1 MSTIIHSRITGAMLI
16 LLIVAC
22 GIVWTLYGRLQDE
35 RSERVSYEN
44 LLRSES
50 AKAKVWKDEYGQ
62 WRYRAETAEIRS
74 SEALKTLSRT
84 DARFKS
90 IQEDFELVKKN
101 LKNLESAS
109 FTGTRSG
116 YQVSTSSSDTIF
128 VIAGDTSKA
137 RYFMYRDTAGWFS
150 TEGVMLENGMV
161 PVLKFQCRD
170 SLVTVVTKKRRWFR
184 RPLFE
189 QEIKSMN
196 PHTHVGYSKSVI
208 VKRR

>member
-1 MSTIIHSRITGAMLI
+1 MAGAMLLLLSVVCGLAWI
-16 LLIVAC
+16 L
-22 GIVWTLYGRLQDE
+22 YDRLQDE
-35 RSERVSYEN
+35 RSERISYEN
-44 LLRSES
+44 LLRSET
-50 AKAKVWKDEYGQ
+50 AKSKVWKDEYGQ
-62 WRYRAETAEIRS
+62 WRHRAETAEIRS
-74 SEALKTLSRT
+74 SEALKTLSKT
-84 DARFKS
+84 DVRFKS

-109 FTGTRSG
+109 FTGTRSS

-128 VIAGDTSKA
+128 VMAGDTSKA

-150 TEGVMLENGMV
+150 TEGVMLANGMV
-161 PVLKFQCRD
+161 PVLRFQCRD

-196 PHTHVGYSKSVI
+196 PYTRVGYSKSVI